1 MNQECEFDI
10 RASADHVVEL
20 LQQQR
25 TLDAMRQLERY
36 REGQPRIIRE
46 ALDRYVAMD
55 AHETLEALRLAHDP
69 RVFGTTAAPVF
80 DRLQHAARAP
90 RFPGQ
95 WVRGEGGDPETIPE
109 IDALTQTQRF
119 DVYASIVATRGNDAA
134 RNALDGQERVILGL
148 RQENTTLAGPERD
161 KPFAAQVD
169 LPETPERDESRAGTG
184 VYDDRIVVLWKEADG
199 TRRVFEAKRA
209 NTEPTAQYD
218 HHAGS
223 DGRRFYS
230 SGGRDTRQHAPSPGY
245 EHIVRRRKIEGEDVD
260 RDGLRDLG
268 RLGEGTVEMQRTT
281 HPRPGGRGALDV
293 ALRPTAEAVRHGE
306 GQVQRDTNAD
316 GWFTQADMDGVQAL
330 NDSFK
335 IHRGSRANTDSAGC
349 QTIHYADYP
358 AFIDAVTG
366 NPNQTRWQY
375 VLTSTTPGM
384 WRNVE
389 DRVNGMPE
397 AEAPARNRPGPAAPG
412 RDQDARPYPRG
423 PADPGHPD
431 HALLLN
437 IRERVHGLS
446 GLHCEKGER
455 TENLCRALL
464 PVAKASGLRR
474 VDQVVLSVDSG
485 RARAGENIF
494 LVQGALDDPAHL
506 RTFAKTEA
514 AMATP
519 TPASDQRL
527 EDVNRQLADAAVQV
541 QAQAA
546 VAQHASHG
554 PSPMRV

>member
-1 MNQECEFDI
+1 MNREAEFDI
-10 RASADHVVEL
+10 RASADQVVEL

-25 TLDAMRQLERY
+25 TLDAIEQLERY
-36 REGQPRIIRE
+36 REGQPRIIQE
-46 ALDRYVAMD
+46 ALDRYVATD
-55 AHETLEALRLAHDP
+55 ARAMLDALARDP
-69 RVFGTTAAPVF
+69 RAVDAAPEPVLE
-80 DRLQHAARAP
+80 RLQRASRAP

-95 WVRGEGGDPETIPE
+95 WVQGEGSEPDTIPE
-109 IDALTQTQRF
+109 IDALTQAQRF
-119 DVYASIVATRGNDAA
+119 DVYASIVAIRGNDAA
-134 RNALDGQERVILGL
+134 RDALDGHERVILGL
-148 RQENTTLAGPERD
+148 RQENTTLAGNDRD
-161 KPFAAQVD
+161 KPFAALVD
-169 LPETPERDESRAGTG
+169 LPGTPERDESRAGTG

-199 TRRVFEAKRA
+199 TRRVFAARRG

-223 DGRRFYS
+223 DGRRVHS
-230 SGGRDTRQHAPSPGY
+230 SGGRDTRQHAPSSGY
-245 EHIVRRRKIEGEDVD
+245 EHIVKLRKIEGEDVD

-268 RLGEGTVEMQRTT
+268 RLSEGTVEMQRAM

-293 ALRPTAEAVRHGE
+293 ALRPTAEAVRQGE
-306 GQVQRDTNAD
+306 GRVQRDTNAD
-316 GWFTQADMDGVQAL
+316 GWFTQADVDGIQAL

-349 QTIHYADYP
+349 QTIHPDEYND
-358 AFIDAVTG
+358 FINAVTG
-366 NPNQTRWQY
+366 NPAQTRWQY

-397 AEAPARNRPGPAAPG
+397 VEAPTRNRPGPAAPG
-412 RDQDARPYPRG
+412 RNQDARPHPRG

-431 HALLLN
+431 HALLLD
-437 IRERVHGLS
+437 IRERVHGLP
-446 GLHCEKGER
+446 GLDCGNGKR
-455 TENLCRALL
+455 AENLCRALL

-474 VDQVVLSVDSG
+474 VDHVVLGVGGG
-485 RARAGENIF
+485 RAGAGENIF
-494 LVQGALDDPAHL
+494 LVQGALNDPAHL

-527 EDVNRQLADAAVQV
+527 EDVNRQLADAAVQ
-541 QAQAA
+541 AQ
-546 VAQHASHG
+546 VAIAQQPPHG
-554 PSPMRV
+554 LSPMRV